1 MVLMTYNNKDLSELI
16 TIQEVLRNVGNERS
30 VTTDDSPSL
39 GVNITQLKTSAKII
53 SVSFYM
59 KNKFNKYALNQD
71 KHTLAGILNVNE
83 PVRIAFDDEPDKYYM
98 GYVQGLPDIEDPIA
112 WLSVLKMELIIPDGV
127 AHSTTYRSFS
137 DYTFETPDI
146 NIDNGTQL
154 LNNAAGPFE
163 PNIPYEG
170 NPYNNFDN
178 YDYYYT
184 TNIQMTR
191 DKTYALQAKTN
202 GEFSGHHDVKTES
215 DRVLIWLARYEDGK
229 LTGDHRIISD
239 ENTGTQT
246 NFKWNLPTG
255 NYVLRVN
262 TYHRTEELLKKVW
275 DIKIVET
282 GGTVNLIKMNVD
294 NKGNVDAKPV
304 IAIKSTAENGYY
316 GIVNKN
322 GISAVGDPE
331 EANGKIVETQEVG
344 MNYQPSY
351 WRGVNK
357 LSNPNGPFKP
367 NANPS
372 TNYDNFEVYSNSKIS
387 LKKGQLYIL
396 TAETDGTFVANH
408 SPATESD
415 NVVLMFVNNDQSIM
429 QIVSASDTSTETWF
443 TWDHDD
449 GEYYLRVNTY
459 HKYASHSVWNV
470 AVRAFFERNLNFLEY
485 ALADAKINQAVV
497 NDKASDLTWTSSYVL
512 DLWGRQHLA
521 HKPSNELSTYFG
533 ISSLTYDVT
542 PTQYEYFWW
551 RQIFWCENPSHHGI
565 LKIIFS
571 DDDDNW
577 LYIIETNKNSS
588 ASFDSN
594 FNLFVTDNKGGYR
607 MAKNFKFNSIN
618 ALSNNPFYKD
628 GGWCD
633 VIREDS
639 KIQLYWYG
647 SRYTVEAPELHERRT
662 TKIHFVWQSV
672 RQKDFVAYAYIDA
685 FKYVNNKGTLI
696 QDVPN
701 RYHAGTELVLNSEN
715 KTIQLDR
722 IYDISQKIV
731 GSDFIT
737 IPPGES
743 QLEFYTSSWSNDL
756 PDIEVK
762 FEERYL

>member
-39 GVNITQLKTSAKII
+39 GVNITKLKTSAKII

-71 KHTLAGILNVNE
+71 KHMLAGILNVDE
-83 PVRIAFDDEPDKYYM
+83 PVRITFDDEPDKYYV

-137 DYTFETPDI
+137 DYTFETPDV

-163 PNIPYEG
+163 PARAETALS
-170 NPYNNFDN
+170 NNNYDN
-178 YDYYYT
+178 YEYYYT

-202 GEFSGHHDVKTES
+202 GEFSGYHNTTTES
-215 DRVLIWLARYEDGK
+215 DRVLIWLARYENGN
-229 LTGDHRIISD
+229 LIAQHRIISD

-262 TYHRTEELLKKVW
+262 TYHKTGVLPKKVW
-275 DIKIVET
+275 DVKIVET

-304 IAIKSTAENGYY
+304 IKIKSTAENGYY
-316 GIVNKN
+316 GLVNKN
-322 GISAVGDPE
+322 GVSAVGDPE
-331 EANGKIVETQEVG
+331 ETDGKIVESQEVE
-344 MNYQPSY
+344 MNYNLSY
-351 WRGVNK
+351 WKGANI
-357 LSNPNGPFKP
+357 LQNPSGPFEPNSNPVN
-367 NANPS
+367 
-372 TNYDNFEVYSNSKIS
+372 NYDNVGNYKETKVHLKNGQWYS
-387 LKKGQLYIL
+387 LK
-396 TAETDGTFVANH
+396 ARTDGKFSGEH
-408 SPATESD
+408 SPTVESD
-415 NVVLMFVNNDQSIM
+415 KVVLWFVNESGTVNQV
-429 QIVSASDTSTETWF
+429 VS
-443 TWDHDD
+443 D
-449 GEYYLRVNTY
+449 GATAKESRFLWSHEDGYYYLRVNTY
-459 HKYASHSVWNV
+459 HKYASHSVSDIK
-470 AVRAFFERNLNFLEY
+470 VRTFFSDNNKFLEY
-485 ALADAKINQAVV
+485 AVSDAKINQAVL
-497 NDKASDLTWTSSYVL
+497 NDSASQITWTSNSVL
-512 DLWGRQHLA
+512 DVWGRPHLSHNPLYTLA
-521 HKPSNELSTYFG
+521 TPFAV
-533 ISSLTYDVT
+533 SSLSYDVT

-551 RQIFWCENPSHHGI
+551 RQIFWAGTQQQQGF

-571 DDDDNW
+571 DDDGKF
-577 LYIIETNKNSS
+577 LYAIETQKCSNSL
-588 ASFDSN
+588 ASY
-594 FNLFVTDNKGGYR
+594 FNLLVTDDKGGYR
-607 MAKNFKFNSIN
+607 CAKQFQFSPTHIP
-618 ALSNNPFYKD
+618 AENPFHKD

-633 VIREDS
+633 VIREDDE
-639 KIQLYWYG
+639 IQLYWWG
-647 SRYTVEAPELHERRT
+647 SRHPIKAPELHGKRT
-662 TKIHFVWQSV
+662 TKVHLVWQSIYL
-672 RQKDFVAYAYIDA
+672 KPYLSHAYIDT
-685 FKYVNNKGTLI
+685 FKYINNKGTLI

-715 KTIQLDR
+715 KTIQLDG

-737 IPPGES
+737 VPTGES
-743 QLEFYTSSWSNDL
+743 SLEFYTSSWSNDL

-762 FEERYL
+762 FEERYI

>member
-1 MVLMTYNNKDLSELI
+1 MVLMTYNNKDLSELV

-30 VTTDDSPSL
+30 VTTDDSPPL

-71 KHTLAGILNVNE
+71 KHTLAGILNVDE
-83 PVRIAFDDEPDKYYM
+83 PVRITFDDEPDKYYM

-137 DYTFETPDI
+137 DYTFETPDV
-146 NIDNGTQL
+146 NIENGTQL

-163 PNIPYEG
+163 PARTETTLPNGGY
-170 NPYNNFDN
+170 DN
-178 YDYYYT
+178 YEYYYT

-202 GEFSGHHDVKTES
+202 GEFSGYHDGGTES
-215 DRVLIWLARYEDGK
+215 DRVVIWLARYEGGQ

-239 ENTGTQT
+239 GNTATQT

-262 TYHRTEELLKKVW
+262 TYHRADGLLKKVW
-275 DIKIVET
+275 DVKIVET

-304 IAIKSTAENGYY
+304 INIKSTAENGYY
-316 GIVNKN
+316 GLVNEN
-322 GISAVGDPE
+322 GVSAVGDPE
-331 EANGKIVETQEVG
+331 ENDGKIVENQEVE
-344 MNYQPSY
+344 MNYQATY
-351 WRGVNK
+351 WRGINK

-367 NANPS
+367 NANLS
-372 TNYDNFEVYSNSKIS
+372 NNYDNRKTYDNSKVY

-396 TAETDGTFVANH
+396 TAKTDGVFTSNH

-415 NVVLMFVNNDQSIM
+415 NVVLWFVKKDMSIA
-429 QIVSASDTSTETWF
+429 QIVSDSKTSSETWF
-443 TWDHDD
+443 TWNYDD

-459 HKYASHSVWNV
+459 HQYASHSVWNIS
-470 AVRAFFERNLNFLEY
+470 VRAFFERNTNFLDY
-485 ALADAKINQAVV
+485 ALADAKINQAVL
-497 NDKASDLTWTSSYVL
+497 NDPASQITWTSNSVL
-512 DLWGRQHLA
+512 NVWGRQHLSHNTLNTLA
-521 HKPSNELSTYFG
+521 TPFAV
-533 ISSLTYDVT
+533 SSLSYDVT

-551 RQIFWCENPSHHGI
+551 RQIFWAGTQQQQGF

-571 DDDDNW
+571 DDDGKF
-577 LYIIETNKNSS
+577 LYAIETTKSSS
-588 ASFDSN
+588 ALSSD
-594 FNLFVTDNKGGYR
+594 FNLLIADDKGGYR
-607 MAKNFKFNSIN
+607 YGKQFSFKPTQVPSE
-618 ALSNNPFYKD
+618 NPFHKD

-633 VIREDS
+633 VIREDN
-639 KIQLYWYG
+639 KIQLYWLG
-647 SRYTVEAPELHERRT
+647 SRYTIEAPELHEKRT
-662 TKIHFVWQSV
+662 TKVHLVWQSV
-672 RQKDFVAYAYIDA
+672 YHKDYLTHAYIDA
-685 FKYVNNKGTLI
+685 FKYINNKGTLI

-715 KTIQLDR
+715 KTIQLDG

-737 IPPGES
+737 LPTGES
-743 QLEFYTSSWSNDL
+743 SLEFYTSSWSNDL
-756 PDIEVK
+756 PDINVK

>member
-39 GVNITQLKTSAKII
+39 GVNITKLKTSAKII

-71 KHTLAGILNVNE
+71 KHTLAGILNVDE
-83 PVRIAFDDEPDKYYM
+83 PVRITFDDEPDKYYV
-98 GYVQGLPDIEDPIA
+98 GYVQGVPDIEDPIA

-137 DYTFETPDI
+137 DYTFETPEI

-163 PNIPYEG
+163 PASIHTSKDN
-170 NPYNNFDN
+170 DN
-178 YDYYYT
+178 YDNYEYYYT

-191 DKTYALQAKTN
+191 GKTYALRANTN
-202 GEFSGHHDVKTES
+202 GIFSGQHITNVMS
-215 DRVLIWLARYEDGK
+215 DRVLIWLARYENGAI
-229 LTGDHRIISD
+229 TGDHRIISD

-262 TYHRTEELLKKVW
+262 TYHKTGVSPKRVW
-275 DIKIVET
+275 DVKIVEA
-282 GGTVNLIKMNVD
+282 GGTVNLIKMDVD
-294 NKGNVDAKPV
+294 NKGNVDAKP
-304 IAIKSTAENGYY
+304 IITIKSTAENGYY

-322 GISAVGDPE
+322 GVSSVGNPE
-331 EANGKIVETQEVG
+331 ENDGKIVENQEVE
-344 MNYQPSY
+344 MNYNLSY
-351 WRGVNK
+351 WKGANI
-357 LSNPNGPFKP
+357 LQNPSGPFEPNSNPVKD
-367 NANPS
+367 
-372 TNYDNFEVYSNSKIS
+372 YDNVGIYKETKVHLKNGQWYS
-387 LKKGQLYIL
+387 LK
-396 TAETDGTFVANH
+396 ARTDGEFSSDHNGGV
-408 SPATESD
+408 ESD
-415 NVVLMFVNNDQSIM
+415 KVVLGFVNGSTVN
-429 QIVSASDTSTETWF
+429 QIVSDGATDNETRFLWNRP
-443 TWDHDD
+443 D

-459 HKYASHSVWNV
+459 HKYASHSVSDIE
-470 AVRAFFERNLNFLEY
+470 VRTFFSDNNKFLEY
-485 ALADAKINQAVV
+485 ALSDAKINQAVV
-497 NDKASDLTWTSSYVL
+497 NDKASDLTWTSSQVL
-512 DLWGRQHLA
+512 NIWGRQHLA
-521 HKPSNELSTYFG
+521 HKPSNELATQFG
-533 ISSLTYDVT
+533 ISSLTYDVP

-551 RQIFWCENPSHHGI
+551 RQIFWCENPNHHGI

-577 LYIIETNKNSS
+577 LYIIETDKRSS
-588 ASFDSN
+588 SFDSN
-594 FNLFVTDNKGGYR
+594 FNLLVTDNKGGYK

-618 ALSNNPFYKD
+618 TLSENPFYQD

-647 SRYTVEAPELHERRT
+647 SRYTVEVPELHERRT

-685 FKYVNNKGTLI
+685 FKYINNKGTLI

-701 RYHAGTELVLNSEN
+701 RYHAGTELLLNSEN
-715 KTIQLDR
+715 KTIQLDG
-722 IYDISQKIV
+722 IYDISQKNV

>member
-1 MVLMTYNNKDLSELI
+1 MVLMTYNGKDLSELV

-71 KHTLAGILNVNE
+71 KHTLAGILNVDE
-83 PVRIAFDDEPDKYYM
+83 PVKITFDDEPDKYYI

-127 AHSTTYRSFS
+127 AHSTTYKSFS
-137 DYTFETPDI
+137 DYTFETPDV

-163 PNIPYEG
+163 PKITHDV
-170 NPYNNFDN
+170 NPSDNFDN
-178 YDYYYT
+178 YEYYYT

-202 GEFSGHHDVKTES
+202 GVFSGHHDVETES
-215 DRVLIWLARYEDGK
+215 DRVLIWLARYEGGK

-255 NYVLRVN
+255 NYVLRIN
-262 TYHRTEELLKKVW
+262 SYHRTDELLKKAW
-275 DIKIVET
+275 DVKIVET
-282 GGTVNLIKMNVD
+282 GGTVNLIKMDVD
-294 NKGNVDAKPV
+294 NKGNVDAKP
-304 IAIKSTAENGYY
+304 IITIKSTAENGYY

-322 GISAVGDPE
+322 GVSSVGNPE
-331 EANGKIVETQEVG
+331 ESDGKIVENQEVE
-344 MNYQPSY
+344 MNYNLSY
-351 WRGVNK
+351 WKGANI
-357 LSNPNGPFKP
+357 LQNPSGPFEPNSNPINDYNNVGIYKE
-367 NANPS
+367 
-372 TNYDNFEVYSNSKIS
+372 TKVYLKSGQWYS
-387 LKKGQLYIL
+387 LK
-396 TAETDGTFVANH
+396 ARTDGNFHWEHNGGV
-408 SPATESD
+408 ESD
-415 NVVLMFVNNDQSIM
+415 KVLLWFANESGTVN
-429 QIVSASDTSTETWF
+429 QIVSDSATANESRFLWGHE
-443 TWDHDD
+443 D
-449 GEYYLRVNTY
+449 GYYYLRVNTY
-459 HKYASHSVWNV
+459 HKYASHSVSDIE
-470 AVRAFFERNLNFLEY
+470 VRTFFGDNNKFLEY
-485 ALADAKINQAVV
+485 ALSDARINQAVV

-512 DLWGRQHLA
+512 GLWGRQHLA

-551 RQIFWCENPSHHGI
+551 RQIFWCENPNHCGI

-577 LYIIETNKNSS
+577 LYIIETDKRSS
-588 ASFDSN
+588 SFDSN
-594 FNLFVTDNKGGYR
+594 FNLLVTDNKGGYK

-618 ALSNNPFYKD
+618 TLSENPFYQD

-647 SRYTVEAPELHERRT
+647 SRYTVEVPELHERRT

-685 FKYVNNKGTLI
+685 FKYINNKGTLI

-722 IYDISQKIV
+722 IYDISQKNV

-762 FEERYL
+762 FEERYI